1 MISDDVRIQGFDAR
15 AFTNLVSL
23 FAPNVVWRNERD
35 PQDSDA
41 PELDEHAAEAQRAA
55 DGSLV
60 VVVSAKGTVRKAF
73 HTVRGRVRDFRF
85 EGWDRLEGVPE
96 RYGARRIV
104 VLREGVLEDL
114 VARASQRMHREDDYV
129 AQWLHVIRAVRE
141 ELDAGR
147 LAIHPRP
154 FVSVPLPT
162 PQLVR
167 RTMDSVLPDD
177 RTFVLSVWR
186 GPTLWTCAILRRR
199 GGEIDWVAGPDQLLA
214 WTGPLG
220 GDWRRDH
227 RIVSQAVA
235 AHVAPVHLGV
245 YGELRS
251 VRKILRSREPGAWAR
266 AVASR
271 EIIVSPTPP
280 YVAVALGADAMRRVA
295 RKSTE
300 LLGGLDPLRQ
310 LAPVLGL
317 LRGRVAEVASV
328 TQTLGFD
335 PLKLLAQFL
344 QRVDPLE
351 QAGEEDDDAE
361 GSASELAAHV
371 EDTAADFAEDAFGD
385 AGGDYG
391 LGPEVGLDEA
401 ANESPGEARHAY
413 RSLDGLEDPTDA
425 LAPDDDDEGADGG
438 DDPDGAGAP

>member
-41 PELDEHAAEAQRAA
+41 PELDEHVAEERRAA

-73 HTVRGRVRDFRF
+73 HTVRGRVRDFQF
-85 EGWDRLEGVPE
+85 EGWDRLAGVPE
-96 RYGARRIV
+96 RYGARRVV
-104 VLREGVLEDL
+104 VLREGALEEL
-114 VARASQRMHREDDYV
+114 VARASQRMHREDDYL
-129 AQWLHVIRAVRE
+129 AQWLHVVRAVRE
-141 ELDAGR
+141 EIDSGR

-177 RTFVLSVWR
+177 RTFVLAVWR
-186 GPTLWTCAILRRR
+186 GSALWTSAVLRRR
-199 GGEIDWVAGPDQLLA
+199 AGEIDWIAGPDQLLA

-235 AHVAPVHLGV
+235 AHVAPVHLGI

-251 VRKILRSREPGAWAR
+251 IRKLLRSREPGAWAR

-271 EIIVSPTPP
+271 EVIVSPTPP

-300 LLGGLDPLRQ
+300 LLGGLDPLRR
-310 LAPVLGL
+310 LTPVLGL

-328 TQTLGFD
+328 TQALGFD

-351 QAGEEDDDAE
+351 QAGEESGAVDERGAPAYEAVPLE
-361 GSASELAAHV
+361 GEAYGDSE
-371 EDTAADFAEDAFGD
+371 
-385 AGGDYG
+385 GDYG
-391 LGPEVGLDEA
+391 LIPNDDESLDEA
-401 ANESPGEARHAY
+401 AETFRRAY
-413 RSLDGLEDPTDA
+413 DDGAPLEHPTDA
-425 LAPDDDDEGADGG
+425 FSPHDGQGEHDEDE
-438 DDPDGAGAP
+438 PDGAGAP